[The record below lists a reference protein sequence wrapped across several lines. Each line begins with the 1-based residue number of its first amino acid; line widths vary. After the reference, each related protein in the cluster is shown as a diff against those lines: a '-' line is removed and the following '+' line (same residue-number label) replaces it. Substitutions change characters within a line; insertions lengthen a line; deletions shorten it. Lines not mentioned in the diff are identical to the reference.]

1 MMSIVEESMKRNSLT
16 LQLSEDEMSANDDS
30 VSVCSFGSR
39 ADLDR
44 LQEVPVPS
52 WVQIE
57 ESVIV
62 QPTKGSPKTGV
73 VKFVGNVEFA
83 TGPWVG
89 VELDLPEGKNDGS
102 VNGTRY
108 FKCRSRHGI
117 FVRHDKLIL
126 DKKRRGSRKQAKDL
140 AKRHSMG
147 SMGNLGTSPNTRLTG
162 NQSSPNSTV
171 LKATAASSAK
181 KK

>member
-1 MMSIVEESMKRNSLT
+1 MLFVKIKEVISIGRLVWCVAFNFQFT
-16 LQLSEDEMSANDDS
+16 IEMRSNGFVRCICEFS
-30 VSVCSFGSR
+30 CYWIV
-39 ADLDR
+39 
-44 LQEVPVPS
+44 S
-52 WVQIE
+52 WVY
-57 ESVIV
+57 
-62 QPTKGSPKTGV
+62 
-73 VKFVGNVEFA
+73 KFPNYLMHVLFLFSI
-83 TGPWVG
+83 P
-89 VELDLPEGKNDGS
+89 GKNDGS

-162 NQSSPNSTV
+162 NQSSPNSTA

>member
-1 MMSIVEESMKRNSLT
+1 MQQRVKIST
-16 LQLSEDEMSANDDS
+16 LNTYFTPSYFSSVPGNDDS

-44 LQEVPVPS
+44 LREVPVPS
-52 WVQIE
+52 WVQID

-89 VELDLPEGKNDGS
+89 VELDLPEGKN
-102 VNGTRY
+102 
-108 FKCRSRHGI
+108 
-117 FVRHDKLIL
+117 
-126 DKKRRGSRKQAKDL
+126 
-140 AKRHSMG
+140 
-147 SMGNLGTSPNTRLTG
+147 
-162 NQSSPNSTV
+162 
-171 LKATAASSAK
+171 
-181 KK
+181 

>member
-1 MMSIVEESMKRNSLT
+1 MSNGFVRCISEFNCHWIVSTGNIYK
-16 LQLSEDEMSANDDS
+16 
-30 VSVCSFGSR
+30 F
-39 ADLDR
+39 
-44 LQEVPVPS
+44 
-52 WVQIE
+52 
-57 ESVIV
+57 
-62 QPTKGSPKTGV
+62 PKYLMHV
-73 VKFVGNVEFA
+73 LFLISI
-83 TGPWVG
+83 P
-89 VELDLPEGKNDGS
+89 GKNDGS

-117 FVRHDKLIL
+117 FVRHDKLVL
-126 DKKRRGSRKQAKDL
+126 DKKRRGSRKKAKDL

-162 NQSSPNSTV
+162 NQSSPNNTV

>member
-1 MMSIVEESMKRNSLT
+1 MTLWGSLIF
-16 LQLSEDEMSANDDS
+16 L
-30 VSVCSFGSR
+30 
-39 ADLDR
+39 
-44 LQEVPVPS
+44 
-52 WVQIE
+52 
-57 ESVIV
+57 
-62 QPTKGSPKTGV
+62 
-73 VKFVGNVEFA
+73 
-83 TGPWVG
+83 
-89 VELDLPEGKNDGS
+89 GKNDGL

-108 FKCRSRHGI
+108 FKCRSRHRI

-147 SMGNLGTSPNTRLTG
+147 NPTNAGTSPNTRLHS
-162 NQSSPNSTV
+162 NNSSPNSTI